1 MKKLNHY
8 IKDFIFRIWYWY
20 ISLKDKQAEVTF
32 MNYGYDEPGL
42 KLELSGEEET
52 NRYSIQ
58 LYNHM
63 MREIKTDQK
72 KILEIGSGRGGGLS
86 YLNKH
91 YHFESA
97 LGVDLN
103 QKAVDF
109 CNNFYPMNGI
119 SFRQGN
125 AQALDFASDSYDIIL
140 NVESSHRYTDIKA
153 FFNEVYRV
161 LKPGGYF
168 LITDFR
174 YNSEMDELK
183 KEIREAGLIFIT
195 EKSITTNVVRA
206 LEMDNGRRI
215 HLVKKLVPSI
225 IQSIALN
232 FAGAVGTDTY
242 NNFKT
247 GRYEYFSYI
256 LQKKQE

>member
-1 MKKLNHY
+1 MKKLNHQ

-42 KLELSGEEET
+42 KLELSGKEET

-63 MREIKTDQK
+63 MKEINTDRK
-72 KILEIGSGRGGGLS
+72 KILEIGSGRGGGLFFLKKQ
-86 YLNKH
+86 YN
-91 YHFESA
+91 FESV

-103 QKAVDF
+103 QRAVDF
-109 CNNFYPMNGI
+109 CNKYYHGNGI
-119 SFRQGN
+119 GFKQGN
-125 AQALDFASDSYDIIL
+125 AHDLEFESESFDIIL
-140 NVESSHRYTDIKA
+140 NVESSHRYTNSKA

-174 YNSEMDELK
+174 YDTEMDELK
-183 KEIREAGLIFIT
+183 KEIQETGLIFIT

-206 LEMDNGRRI
+206 LEMDNDRKI

-225 IQSIALN
+225 IQNIALN
-232 FAGAVGTDTY
+232 FAGAVGSDTY
-242 NNFKT
+242 NMFKT
-247 GRYEYFSYI
+247 GKYEYFSFI
-256 LQKKQE
+256 LQKKQG